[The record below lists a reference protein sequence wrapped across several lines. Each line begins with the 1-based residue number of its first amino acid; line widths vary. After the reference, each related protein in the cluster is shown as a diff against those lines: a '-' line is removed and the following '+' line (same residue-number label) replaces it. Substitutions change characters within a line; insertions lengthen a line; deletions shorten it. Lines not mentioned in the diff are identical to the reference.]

1 MLQFAER
8 MYDALLGL
16 HIIAGMSG
24 VLMVLMT
31 FLATVL
37 NYALPQ
43 RVATLVVSSF
53 VFQLVSG
60 ACLAL
65 ISVDVSALA
74 LCRRVILYSVLY
86 AAALFTLHSRF
97 DSKLSRR
104 NAVCIAAGLSF
115 FGASLVLG
123 F

>member
-43 RVATLVVSSF
+43 RAASLLVSSF

-65 ISVDVSALA
+65 ISADVSALA
-74 LCRRVILYSVLY
+74 LCRSAILYSVFY
-86 AAALFTLHSRF
+86 AAALITLRSRF